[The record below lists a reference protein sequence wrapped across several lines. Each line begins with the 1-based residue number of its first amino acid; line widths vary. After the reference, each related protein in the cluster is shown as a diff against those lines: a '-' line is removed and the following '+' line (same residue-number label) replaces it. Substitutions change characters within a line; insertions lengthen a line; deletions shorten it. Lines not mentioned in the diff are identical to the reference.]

1 MDISEIS
8 SRVIRESYMDKPTPN
23 CPGGIGSFGF
33 NSYDLL
39 TFALLGKKNIL
50 FTLWPKKLIS
60 LPDFIFNKSLLI
72 NRLQNTRA
80 TLENLG

>member
-39 TFALLGKKNIL
+39 TFALLGKKHLVYIM
-50 FTLWPKKLIS
+50 TQK
-60 LPDFIFNKSLLI
+60 I
-72 NRLQNTRA
+72 N
-80 TLENLG
+80 

>member
-8 SRVIRESYMDKPTPN
+8 SRVIRESSMEKPTPN

-39 TFALLGKKNIL
+39 TFALLGNNRVIL
-50 FTLWPKKLIS
+50 V
-60 LPDFIFNKSLLI
+60 LLI
-72 NRLQNTRA
+72 LQQLTFQ
-80 TLENLG
+80 EYSF